1 MRNIRRTVALT
12 PKATLIWTAA
22 GAIAMSVAIIVVE
35 HDIVGG
41 LAFGIP
47 VGAFCGFIAHVFYE
61 QTIRGSYTILGK
73 RRLPADD
80 SESDR

>member
-1 MRNIRRTVALT
+1 MRNVLKTVALT
-12 PKATLIWTAA
+12 PKATLFWTAV
-22 GAIAMSVAIIVVE
+22 GAIAMSAAVIFIE
-35 HDIVGG
+35 HDIASG

-61 QTIRGSYTILGK
+61 QTIRGSHTVLGK

-80 SESDR
+80 SEPDR